1 MCKAAPFEKP
11 AYMINSG
18 HMPIRYVMVSF
29 QIDRILHD
37 VITSTIVGPT
47 TCANVATLHEIA
59 MMCVG
64 IQVVC
69 LSWPLDLSR
78 RRLLWPGGRPEK
90 RVWRAVKARRAGCG
104 HWFGHSPVFAS

>member
-29 QIDRILHD
+29 QVDRILHD

-47 TCANVATLHEIA
+47 TCQCCHAA
-59 MMCVG
+59 
-64 IQVVC
+64 
-69 LSWPLDLSR
+69 
-78 RRLLWPGGRPEK
+78 
-90 RVWRAVKARRAGCG
+90 
-104 HWFGHSPVFAS
+104 